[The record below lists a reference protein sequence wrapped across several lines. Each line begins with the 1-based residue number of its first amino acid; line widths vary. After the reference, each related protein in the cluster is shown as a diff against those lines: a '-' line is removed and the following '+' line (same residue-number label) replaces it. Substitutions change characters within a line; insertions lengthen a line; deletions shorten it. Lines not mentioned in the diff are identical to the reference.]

1 MISSLEFWFKAK
13 RDSLRVALASCVLHH
28 LRVLKQADE
37 LWKEVWNLD
46 GWFHLHFQR
55 SADVKLTPFIFHSQS
70 RFFYQRNSYTQQSC
84 VITPEAVFPLHD
96 YVSLQQTAV
105 IFLTTHCSTN
115 KSHWRVNVP
124 TGHCTLTFS
133 TLVGLWRSET
143 ACELNETWRALPA
156 EAGNVCEPLN
166 TKLVT
171 AWCPIKIC
179 KISTVRLI
187 V

>member
-1 MISSLEFWFKAK
+1 MISEFLSRLMSCERKCEIWMDDFICIF
-13 RDSLRVALASCVLHH
+13 RGQQTLSLRLFL
-28 LRVLKQADE
+28 
-37 LWKEVWNLD
+37 
-46 GWFHLHFQR
+46 
-55 SADVKLTPFIFHSQS
+55 FHSQS

-133 TLVGLWRSET
+133 TLVGLWRSEA

-166 TKLVT
+166 TKLMT
-171 AWCPIKIC
+171 AWCQIKIC